1 VADKLGAAVTLAEYL
16 NVVLISLLED
26 RAAMTIEEHATVAT
40 IGANVEMRV
49 RDLREL
55 FTAWTAGG
63 QS

>member
-1 VADKLGAAVTLAEYL
+1 MTLAECL

-26 RAAMTIEEHATVAT
+26 RAAMTTEKQATLAT

-55 FTAWTAGG
+55 STAWMAGG
-63 QS
+63 QA